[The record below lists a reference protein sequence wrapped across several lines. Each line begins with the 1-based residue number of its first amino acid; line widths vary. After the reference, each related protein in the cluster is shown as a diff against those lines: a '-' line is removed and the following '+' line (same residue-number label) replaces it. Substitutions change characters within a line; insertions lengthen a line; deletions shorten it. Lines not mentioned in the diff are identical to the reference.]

1 MTRGKGPF
9 SLANPWPRAAWGT
22 LALILGI
29 SLVLGFIVLSRYQ
42 QNGEPLGVWALA
54 RFCLCTASLN
64 RRSCFR
70 PLCLCP
76 GNPVSPQRRLW
87 FEKTRFESVIMSWKA
102 EHLVLAGR
110 FHRARLHRSGWH
122 VESAHGF
129 DEVKVCHFILR

>member
-87 FEKTRFESVIMSWKA
+87 FEKNSVRIRDYELEGRALGAGGTIPPGSPA
-102 EHLVLAGR
+102 SIGLA
-110 FHRARLHRSGWH
+110 
-122 VESAHGF
+122 
-129 DEVKVCHFILR
+129 C